1 MRCACSKSR
10 GDSVQGELLRHVVI
24 TLGDGEGWEPIGGVL
39 RNILFPSIAVIV
51 GGSSRS
57 LGSRS
62 LGRPVLKLN
71 TAAAFRCVRRLGGSD
86 TICVS
91 GWIALKTHAV
101 FAEVREVVSV
111 PVTVFV
117 CRGDPCRSGLG
128 CSMPAVEIGGA
139 EAVCRAGVP

>member
-51 GGSSRS
+51 GGS
-57 LGSRS
+57 SRS

-117 CRGDPCRSGLG
+117 CPSDPYRSGLG
-128 CSMPAVEIGGA
+128 
-139 EAVCRAGVP
+139 

>member
-1 MRCACSKSR
+1 M
-10 GDSVQGELLRHVVI
+10 
-24 TLGDGEGWEPIGGVL
+24 
-39 RNILFPSIAVIV
+39 
-51 GGSSRS
+51 
-57 LGSRS
+57 
-62 LGRPVLKLN
+62 N

-101 FAEVREVVSV
+101 FAEVREIVSV

-117 CRGDPCRSGLG
+117 CPGDPYRSGLG

-139 EAVCRAGVP
+139 NAVCGFVGLG